1 MSTRTRILLGRNWN
15 LAARICMAAL
25 ILAALP
31 VLAAPP
37 SAEGPPQS
45 VTYDTLVEYEGTYE
59 YDNGST
65 LQIAASPADSILYAL
80 IAGAKYPLV
89 PASAIDTFTN
99 VAGERVVF
107 TRDDKHNVS
116 GYQLAGDGEVFRRL
130 SLGGDYP
137 RTMWYPRLAAQDP
150 DYRYQ
155 YAAPTDGH
163 DGVPVG
169 SISGAGL
176 DSARLY
182 TMIEEIIGGKY
193 PDQHSV
199 LIAKSG
205 RLVVEEYFYQ
215 YDAATPHQLRS
226 VTKSFVS
233 ALVGIAIDQGL
244 IESVENPV
252 LPYFAGEYGSFQHI
266 TPAKERMTI
275 EDLLTQRSGL
285 ACDDWDADSPGNEVE
300 MGQSAD
306 WVKFVLDLPMT
317 AEPGTETHYCSGA
330 VIVLGRLVE
339 KVAGVPLET
348 FAEEHLFGPL
358 GIKEYTWRFEPDS
371 SSSETF
377 SQMYLL
383 PRDML
388 KFGLLFTNNGRWRG
402 RQVISE
408 EWVAKS
414 TSSQATVGD
423 TDYGFLWWRP
433 YLNVSGKRHDAI
445 AAQGNGG
452 QEIYIWP
459 ELDLIVVL
467 TGGRYNKASHTN
479 RLLVDYIVPSAES
492 SQ

>member
-1 MSTRTRILLGRNWN
+1 MSPRTRIFLGRHVN
-15 LAARICMAAL
+15 LPVRIC
-25 ILAALP
+25 LAALLLAALNA
-31 VLAAPP
+31 LAAPP
-37 SAEGPPQS
+37 SVEGQPQS

-65 LQIAASPADSILYAL
+65 LQIAASPADIILYAL
-80 IAGAKYPLV
+80 IAGAKYPLI
-89 PASAIDTFTN
+89 ATSATDTFTN
-99 VAGERVVF
+99 VADERVVF

-116 GYQLAGDGEVFRRL
+116 GYRLAGDGDVFRRL

-137 RTMWYPRLAAQDP
+137 RSMWYPRLAVQDP
-150 DYRYQ
+150 DYSYQ

-163 DGVPVG
+163 DGIPVG

-176 DSARLY
+176 DASPIY
-182 TMIEEIIGGKY
+182 TMVQEIISGKY

-199 LIAKSG
+199 LIAKNG
-205 RLVVEEYFYQ
+205 RLVVEEYFYE
-215 YDAATPHQLRS
+215 YDVGTPHQLRS
-226 VTKSFVS
+226 ATKSFVS

-252 LPYFAGEYGSFQHI
+252 LPYFADEYRSFQHV

-300 MGQSAD
+300 MGQSTD

-339 KVAGVPLET
+339 KAAGVPLEA
-348 FAEEHLFGPL
+348 FAGEHLFGPL
-358 GIKEYTWRFEPDS
+358 GIEEYKWRFEPDS

-377 SQMYLL
+377 TQMYLR
-383 PRDML
+383 PRDMMKL
-388 KFGLLFTNNGRWRG
+388 GLLFANSGRWKG
-402 RQVISE
+402 SQVISE

-414 TSSQATVGD
+414 TSSHATVGD

-433 YLNVSGKRHDAI
+433 YLHVSGDRHDAI

-452 QEIYIWP
+452 QEIYLWP
-459 ELDLIVVL
+459 ELDLVVVL
-467 TGGRYNKASHTN
+467 TGGSYNKSSHTN
-479 RLLVDYIVPSAES
+479 RLLVDYIVPSVEA